1 MSDDIQEETNT
12 KKAEHTSVDAIIL
25 VALVVVLGALGG
37 YYLLNRSS
45 NQKNIQTSTQPSP
58 VVTQTQSTPTTT
70 TTASE
75 PSSAATT
82 TKPVNSPTP
91 SPKPIPHGSKN
102 FYVSIG
108 SEVKG
113 PRMGKGTIDPYDPVV
128 GGKQRLTIEVNDTVP
143 VQKVVATLK
152 TDKKTSEPH
161 MLTAGPGVTNKG
173 NWSGEWTMDDSY
185 LYTYILS
192 IQATSASGTSSV
204 DITLR

>member
-1 MSDDIQEETNT
+1 MSDDMHEETNT
-12 KKAEHTSVDAIIL
+12 KNANHTSVDAIIL

-37 YYLLNRSS
+37 YYLMNR
-45 NQKNIQTSTQPSP
+45 TSGEKKLLPSVQPSP
-58 VVTQTQSTPTTT
+58 VVTQEQTAPITTTQS
-70 TTASE
+70 
-75 PSSAATT
+75 SSPVSVT

-91 SPKPIPHGSKN
+91 SPKPIPHGAKN

-128 GGKQRLTIEVNDTVP
+128 GGKQRVTIEVNDTVP

-161 MLTAGPGVTNKG
+161 MLTAAPGVTNKG
-173 NWSGEWTMDDSY
+173 NWSGEWIVDDSY

>member
-1 MSDDIQEETNT
+1 MKEETNT
-12 KKAEHTSVDAIIL
+12 KNAKHTSVDAIIL

-37 YYLLNRSS
+37 YYLMNRSP
-45 NQKNIQTSTQPSP
+45 KQTNVPTSVSPSP
-58 VVTQTQSTPTTT
+58 VVTQEQSVPTTIKEPASTTT
-70 TTASE
+70 TV
-75 PSSAATT
+75 T

-143 VQKVVATLK
+143 VQKVVAIIK

-161 MLTAGPGVTNKG
+161 MLTAGAGVTNKG

>member
-1 MSDDIQEETNT
+1 MQEETNT
-12 KKAEHTSVDAIIL
+12 KKAEHTSVDAIII

-37 YYLLNRSS
+37 YYLMNRSP
-45 NQKNIQTSTQPSP
+45 KNIQTSLTPSP
-58 VVTQTQSTPTTT
+58 IVTEEKTAPSTTSTV
-70 TTASE
+70 
-75 PSSAATT
+75 PSSTTT

-91 SPKPIPHGSKN
+91 SPKPIPHGPKN

-128 GGKQRLTIEVNDTVP
+128 GGKQRVTIEVNDTVP
-143 VQKVVATLK
+143 VQKVVATIK

-161 MLTAGPGVTNKG
+161 MLTAAPGVTTKG
-173 NWSGEWTMDDSY
+173 NWSGEWVMDDSY

>member
-1 MSDDIQEETNT
+1 MQEETNT
-12 KKAEHTSVDAIIL
+12 KKTEHTSVDAIII

-37 YYLLNRSS
+37 YYLMNRSS
-45 NQKNIQTSTQPSP
+45 NQKNIQTTTQPSP
-58 VVTQTQSTPTTT
+58 AMSTEQNTPVITTQ
-70 TTASE
+70 
-75 PSSAATT
+75 PSSTAVIS
-82 TKPVNSPTP
+82 TKPINSPTP
-91 SPKPIPHGSKN
+91 SPKPIPHGPKN

-128 GGKQRLTIEVNDTVP
+128 GGKQRVTIEVNDTVP
-143 VQKVVATLK
+143 VQKVVATIK

-161 MLTAGPGVTNKG
+161 MLTAAPGVTTKG
-173 NWSGEWTMDDSY
+173 NWSGEWVMDDSY

>member
-1 MSDDIQEETNT
+1 MKEETNT
-12 KKAEHTSVDAIIL
+12 KNAKHTSVDAIIL

-37 YYLLNRSS
+37 YYLMNRSPK
-45 NQKNIQTSTQPSP
+45 QTNIPSSVSPSP
-58 VVTQTQSTPTTT
+58 VVTQEQSAPTTIKEPVSTT
-70 TTASE
+70 TTA
-75 PSSAATT
+75 T

-143 VQKVVATLK
+143 VQKVVAIIK
-152 TDKKTSEPH
+152 TDKKTSAPH
-161 MLTAGPGVTNKG
+161 MLTAGAGVTNKG

>member
-1 MSDDIQEETNT
+1 MHEETNT
-12 KKAEHTSVDAIIL
+12 KNTNHTSVDALIL
-25 VALVVVLGALGG
+25 IALVVILGALGG
-37 YYLLNRSS
+37 YYLMNRSS
-45 NQKNIQTSTQPSP
+45 SEKNIRTSTQPSP
-58 VVTQTQSTPTTT
+58 VITQEQSIPVVATTQ
-70 TTASE
+70 
-75 PSSAATT
+75 PSSTTATT
-82 TKPVNSPTP
+82 TKPVISPTP

-113 PRMGKGTIDPYDPVV
+113 PRMGKGTIDPYDPAV

-143 VQKVVATLK
+143 VQKVVAIIK

-161 MLTAGPGVTNKG
+161 MLTAGAGVTTKG
-173 NWSGEWTMDDSY
+173 NWSGEWVMDDSY

>member
-1 MSDDIQEETNT
+1 MSDEMKEETNT
-12 KKAEHTSVDAIIL
+12 KNAKHTSVDAIIL

-37 YYLLNRSS
+37 YYLMNRSP
-45 NQKNIQTSTQPSP
+45 KQTNVPTSVSPSP
-58 VVTQTQSTPTTT
+58 VVTQEQSVPTTIKEPASTTT
-70 TTASE
+70 TV
-75 PSSAATT
+75 T

-143 VQKVVATLK
+143 VQKVVAIIK

-161 MLTAGPGVTNKG
+161 MLTAGAGVTNKG

>member
-1 MSDDIQEETNT
+1 MNEVTNT
-12 KKAEHTSVDAIIL
+12 KKTEHTSVDAIIL
-25 VALVVVLGALGG
+25 VTLVVILGALGG
-37 YYLLNRSS
+37 YYLMNRTSTE
-45 NQKNIQTSTQPSP
+45 KNVQTSLQPSP
-58 VVTQTQSTPTTT
+58 AVTQEQTTPS
-70 TTASE
+70 TTAQQT
-75 PSSAATT
+75 ATTTT

-91 SPKPIPHGSKN
+91 SPKPIPHGMKN

-113 PRMGKGTIDPYDPVV
+113 PRMGKGTIDPYDPAV

-161 MLTAGPGVTNKG
+161 MLTAGAGVTTKG
-173 NWSGEWTMDDSY
+173 NWSGEWTVDDSY

>member
-1 MSDDIQEETNT
+1 MSDEKADEINT
-12 KKAEHTSVDAIIL
+12 KNTNHTSVDAIIL

-37 YYLLNRSS
+37 YYLMNRSS
-45 NQKNIQTSTQPSP
+45 NTKKVRTSILPSP
-58 VVTQTQSTPTTT
+58 ATTQEQNVSTTT
-70 TTASE
+70 E
-75 PSSAATT
+75 PTSVITM
-82 TKPVNSPTP
+82 KPVNSPTP
-91 SPKPIPHGSKN
+91 SPKPIPHGPKN

-113 PRMGKGTIDPYDPVV
+113 PRMGKGTIDPYDPAV

-143 VQKVVATLK
+143 VQKVVAILK

-161 MLTAGPGVTNKG
+161 MLTAAPGVTTKG
-173 NWSGEWTMDDSY
+173 NWSGEWVMDDSY